1 MKKIFSTFSLL
12 FCAAISAQ
20 QGPAYSGD
28 YIDYPLT
35 TKEEKIVVHLPKDS
49 KILDNGKVVINGKTY
64 TLETTEK
71 APYLEMYKP
80 GDIGADT
87 LQPLQ
92 KDAVTLAMYSTQD
105 AIVRKGYKPVKNE
118 EKLVDVYYEYRPTG
132 DGEVIALWYDKP
144 KEGRGDITKTIQA
157 AKIAGS
163 SILMLSLEGPI
174 ENNTEDFNAVGQ
186 MLREIL
192 DNTTYTTAVATP

>member
-1 MKKIFSTFSLL
+1 MKNILLTFYLL

-28 YIDYPLT
+28 YVDYPIT
-35 TKEEKIVVHLPKDS
+35 TNEEKIVVHLPKGS
-49 KILDNGKVVINGKTY
+49 KILDNGKVFINGKTY

-80 GDIGADT
+80 ATIAADT

-92 KDAVTLAMYSTQD
+92 KDAITLSMYSTQD

-132 DGEVIALWYDKP
+132 DGEVIVLWYDKP
-144 KEGRGDITKTIQA
+144 KEGRGNITKTIQA
-157 AKIAGS
+157 AKVAGS
-163 SILMLSLEGPI
+163 SVLMLSLEGPI
-174 ENNTEDFNAVGQ
+174 ENNTEDFKALEQ